1 MVRKNSKCFKDWGS
15 LFLLVVLAGMASTVT
30 ASDKKKEKDDG
41 NIVSIIVSAPVVT
54 NGLVAGEPTEFNI
67 LLDAKK
73 VTDRTAFDPEN
84 QGHQIPAGGWM
95 EVELSGTY
103 ERNHVEVNGSVV
115 PVPLIRNRSVILT
128 TGPQNPIRGNS
139 TGGVHDGNWN
149 VETDADNENLII
161 IRPAGGAGKN
171 GLEGARATDIG
182 FKVIHIRPDTRN
194 RTDSGTPFYN
204 GPAGTVGSI
213 AVRIYDLNGKLKEQG
228 YGDVVFAASVGRQVH
243 ISNEGIR
250 TRGAPPE
257 VVELIDFQ
265 HVAAGTML
273 TNSTRPAGGSF
284 SDGLPYAPRF
294 VMFESLDQTGKSYIP
309 QPGIAYIGYS
319 VDASRPWLATLEE
332 NGNPVG
338 TIIMSGPTASSRGEI
353 QASSALTTANGN
365 GSFFNVPVK
374 VGSEE
379 GLYTVT
385 VSFTSGGSATTTIV
399 VDDD

>member
-1 MVRKNSKCFKDWGS
+1 MTRINIRSLRNWSS
-15 LFLLVVLAGMASTVT
+15 LFLLITLAGMVGAVSASE
-30 ASDKKKEKDDG
+30 KKKEKDDD
-41 NIVSIIVSAPVVT
+41 NIISTIVSAPVVT

-73 VTDRTAFDPEN
+73 VTDSTAFDPDN
-84 QGHQIPAGGWM
+84 FGHQIPSGGWM
-95 EVELSGTY
+95 EIELSGTY
-103 ERNHVEVNGSVV
+103 MRNHLADGS
-115 PVPLIRNRSVILT
+115 PVPLFNNRSVILT
-128 TGPQNPIRGNS
+128 TGPQNPIKANN
-139 TGGVHDGNWN
+139 TGGVDEGNWN
-149 VETDADNENLII
+149 LETDASNHNLII
-161 IRPAGGAGKN
+161 IRPAGGHGKN
-171 GLEGARATDIG
+171 GLEGTRASEIG
-182 FKVIHIRPDTRN
+182 FKVIHVRPDSKN

-213 AVRIYDLNGKLKEQG
+213 AVRIYKHSGKLVEQG
-228 YGDVVFAASVGRQVH
+228 YADVVFAASVGRQVH

-273 TNSTRPAGGSF
+273 SNSTRPAGSSF
-284 SDGLPYAPRF
+284 SDGVPYAPRF
-294 VMFESLDQTGKSYIP
+294 IMFESLDTTGKSYIP
-309 QPGIAYIGYS
+309 QPGIANIGYS

-338 TIIMSGPTASSRGEI
+338 TIIMTGPIASSRGEI
-353 QASSALTTANGN
+353 QASSTLTTVGGN

-385 VSFTSGGSATTTIV
+385 VSFSSGGSATITIV
-399 VDDD
+399 VDDDD

>member
-1 MVRKNSKCFKDWGS
+1 MYRKNIRKFRNWGS
-15 LFLLVVLAGMASTVT
+15 LFLLLTLVGMASTVA
-30 ASDKKKEKDDG
+30 ASGNKKEKNDG
-41 NIVSIIVSAPVVT
+41 NIISVIVSAPVVT
-54 NGLVAGEPTEFNI
+54 NGLVAGEPTELNI

-73 VTDRTAFDPEN
+73 VTDRTAFDPKN
-84 QGHQIPAGGWM
+84 KGHQIPAGGWM
-95 EVELSGTY
+95 EIELSGSYT
-103 ERNHVEVNGSVV
+103 RNHLDDGS
-115 PVPLIRNRSVILT
+115 PVPLFNNRSVILT
-128 TGPQNPIRGNS
+128 TGPQNPIKANN
-139 TGGVHDGNWN
+139 TGGVDEGNWN
-149 VETDADNENLII
+149 VETDASNHNLII
-161 IRPAGGAGKN
+161 IRPAGGHGKN

-182 FKVIHIRPDTRN
+182 FKVIHVRPDSKN
-194 RTDSGTPFYN
+194 RSDSGTPFYN

-213 AVRIYDLNGKLKEQG
+213 ALRIYNHKGKLKQHG

-243 ISNEGIR
+243 ITNEGIR

-265 HVAAGTML
+265 HVTPGTL
-273 TNSTRPAGGSF
+273 LSNSSRPAAGSF

-294 VMFESLDQTGKSYIP
+294 ILFESLDATGKSYIP
-309 QPGIAYIGYS
+309 QPGIDNIGYS
-319 VDASRPWLATLEE
+319 VDATRPWLATLEH

-338 TIIMSGPTASSRGEI
+338 TIIMSGPTTGSRGEI
-353 QASSALTTANGN
+353 MASSALTTVGGN
-365 GSFFNVPVK
+365 GSFFNVPAR